1 VSDAPTLVLTLA
13 ERPGVESTPAD
24 ERAFEP
30 ATTLDAE
37 GFGSLLDRETPVL
50 LAAARAVLLDEADAQ
65 DLVQTT
71 LELAWR
77 HRATLR
83 EPGAGRGWLLTIQM
97 REAFRWRRRF
107 ARFVRLDA
115 GVVEIPGPSVASA
128 DTIAIRDA
136 LRRLTP
142 RVRAAVVLHHMV
154 GLPVAEVA
162 TALGTSPN
170 TVKTQLRVGLS
181 RLREELRDG

>member
-1 VSDAPTLVLTLA
+1 VTDAPSLVLMLA
-13 ERPGVESTPAD
+13 ERPGIDTATAEPATVD
-24 ERAFEP
+24 R

-37 GFGSLLDRETPVL
+37 GFGALLDRETPVL
-50 LAAARAVLLDEADAQ
+50 LAAARAVLLHDADAQ

-71 LELAWR
+71 LEVAWR
-77 HRATLR
+77 HRAALR
-83 EPGAGRGWLLTIQM
+83 DPAAGRGWLLTIQM
-97 REAFRWRRRF
+97 REAFRWRRRL
-107 ARFVRLDA
+107 ARFVRLDP

-128 DTIAIRDA
+128 DTVAIRDA

-154 GLPVAEVA
+154 GLPVGEVA
-162 TALGTSPN
+162 QALGTSPN
-170 TVKTQLRVGLS
+170 TVKTQLRVGLA

>member
-1 VSDAPTLVLTLA
+1 VTDAPTLVLTLA
-13 ERPGVESTPAD
+13 EQPGIDTTAAD
-24 ERAFEP
+24 EPLRDGAC
-30 ATTLDAE
+30 ALDAE
-37 GFGSLLDRETPVL
+37 GFGALLDRETPVL
-50 LAAARAVLLDEADAQ
+50 LAAARAVLLDESDAQ

-77 HRATLR
+77 HRASLR
-83 EPGAGRGWLLTIQM
+83 EPAAGRGWLLTIQM
-97 REAFRWRRRF
+97 REAFRWRRRL

-128 DTIAIRDA
+128 DTIAVRDA

-154 GLPVAEVA
+154 GLPVGEVA
-162 TALGTSPN
+162 TALGTTSN
-170 TVKTQLRVGLS
+170 TVKTQLRVGLA